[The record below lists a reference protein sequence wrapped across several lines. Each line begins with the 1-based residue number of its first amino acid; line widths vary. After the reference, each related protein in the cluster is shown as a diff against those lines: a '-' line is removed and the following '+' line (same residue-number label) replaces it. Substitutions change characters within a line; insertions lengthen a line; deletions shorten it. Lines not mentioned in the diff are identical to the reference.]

1 MLNRSDVSASD
12 SMRSKRFRKKG
23 NTVHDRAI
31 LQPWFL
37 PLRTSGA
44 ILRLLPPEYRKK
56 MRHYFDD
63 YGCLKCERVGG
74 LYSSNGMCKR
84 CVVKILRRLR
94 SSVRRH
100 LTNSAKDGRLRSSDE
115 FLTNAKIA
123 RRLLED
129 MVPASPIRIQSGQN
143 GRLGPRNPAREI
155 FGSPNRG

>member
-1 MLNRSDVSASD
+1 MLNSSDVSASD
-12 SMRSKRFRKKG
+12 SRRFKRFQKKRIA
-23 NTVHDRAI
+23 VHDRAI

-44 ILRLLPPEYRKK
+44 ILRLLSPEYRKK

-100 LTNSAKDGRLRSSDE
+100 LTTSAKDGRLRSSDE

-129 MVPASPIRIQSGQN
+129 MVPGPHVRSQSGQN